1 MFYRDS
7 KGEEH
12 VIAEMNPA
20 KLINAHKA
28 MKRDGW
34 NVEKFDSQ
42 EDHDRA
48 LVEMERCISINRGK
62 YREELLVELETADAD
77 RSAKIRE
84 TLERLDAEDAEASR

>member
-7 KGEEH
+7 KGDEH

-20 KLINAHKA
+20 KLINAFKA

-42 EDHDRA
+42 EAHDAA
-48 LVEMERCISINRGK
+48 LVEMERQIGVNRGK
-62 YREELLVELETADAD
+62 YREELLVQLETADEEG
-77 RSAKIRE
+77 SAKIRE